1 MKTAKLFLGEWNTK
15 TIVGV
20 ALGAALFGVL
30 MVFGG
35 ITVFTN
41 TRLTTAVL
49 VPVIVGALF
58 GPLPAAVAAGLGNVV
73 ADFIGAWGYW
83 FDWSVGNAVLGF
95 FIGLLPV
102 YGAVIT
108 KGKFTLVHAV
118 IFVVLGVVGNFVGFG
133 IVTLALTLLLY
144 GGELNVS
151 LTQAWAAGISNSIVL
166 VVGGLPLLFALSKV
180 YASSRN
186 LTKE

>member
-1 MKTAKLFLGEWNTK
+1 MKTAKLILGEWNTK

-41 TRLTTAVL
+41 TRLTTAFL
-49 VPVIVGALF
+49 VPVVVGALF

-102 YGAVIT
+102 YGAVVT
-108 KGKFTLVHAV
+108 KGKFNLLHAV
-118 IFVVLGVVGNFVGFG
+118 IFVVLGLVGNVVGFG
-133 IVTLALTLLLY
+133 LVTPVVTLLLY
-144 GGELNVS
+144 GGELTIT
-151 LTQAWAAGISNSIVL
+151 LAQAWAAGVSNTVVL

-180 YASSRN
+180 YASSTN

>member
-1 MKTAKLFLGEWNTK
+1 MKTAKLILGEWNTK

-41 TRLTTAVL
+41 TRLTTAFL
-49 VPVIVGALF
+49 VPVVVGALF
-58 GPLPAAVAAGLGNVV
+58 GPLPAAVSAGLGNVV

-102 YGAVIT
+102 YGAIIT
-108 KGKFTLVHAV
+108 KGKFNLIHAI
-118 IFVVLGVVGNFVGFG
+118 IFVITGFVGNVVAFG
-133 IVTLALTLLLY
+133 LVTPLVTLALY
-144 GGELNVS
+144 GGELNIT
-151 LTQAWAAGISNSIVL
+151 LAQAWAAGISNSVVL
-166 VVGGLPLLFALSKV
+166 VVGGLPLLFALARV
-180 YASSRN
+180 YVSSTN